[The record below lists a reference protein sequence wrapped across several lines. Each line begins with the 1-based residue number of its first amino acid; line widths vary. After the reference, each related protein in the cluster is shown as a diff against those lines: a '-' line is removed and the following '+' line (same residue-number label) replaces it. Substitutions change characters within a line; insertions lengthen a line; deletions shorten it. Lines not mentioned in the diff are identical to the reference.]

1 MAKLATMFFILLA
14 IQAVMFIY
22 VDPSEYNTIPIW
34 DFVMNSDLW
43 HSSQFI
49 MDLVAI
55 SIGIGLLGIAAGV
68 VFGFKTDFLI
78 FAGAIAG
85 FIYMG
90 IVFTDLAAF
99 MRSELMSYMY
109 SSTCTL
115 ASCPLVNWII
125 AIFLGPIAFYYV
137 WTIVGW
143 WRGGVDNY

>member
-1 MAKLATMFFILLA
+1 MAKLVTMFFILVA
-14 IQAVMFIY
+14 IQAVMILY

-34 DFVMNSDLW
+34 DFLTNADNW
-43 HSSQFI
+43 HSTQFI

-55 SIGIGLLGIAAGV
+55 SLGIGLLGIAAGT

-90 IVFTDLAAF
+90 IVFTDLSSF
-99 MRSELMSYMY
+99 LRSELISMFY

-115 ASCPLVNWII
+115 ASCPMITWII
-125 AIFLGPIAFYYV
+125 AVTIGPVAFYYV